1 MDQTAE
7 NKAKETNL
15 YEIIDLL
22 WRRKTLISVC
32 LLGVLVPIA
41 VATFTMHP
49 VYEAQT
55 TIIFEQSR
63 EPIPA
68 FDLSENIT
76 RKTYIVN
83 QIEEIKSRSLS
94 EEVARRLDSTLA
106 RDLAPETAKTEPI
119 GSQLGYIAGKI
130 KSNISVEPVRES
142 DVLLVKFQGPS
153 PRLAAEAANLVTAVL
168 MDRNASVKREQA
180 SSTRKF
186 IEDQMPTVEANLNKA
201 EEALKGFK
209 TQNQVVTLSNEASE
223 ILSRI
228 TAVDVDYNRAVTD
241 NQTLQRRLEA
251 IYEQLRAQ
259 GGDTVGAFTSG
270 SLADGLRQSL
280 IELQME
286 VTQLS
291 VKGYGQDHPQIVRL
305 NSQIGSTKEKLNRE
319 LQAITSGKSVTPM
332 PQMASLMAQIPP
344 LQIELATT
352 QARER
357 ALKRI
362 LDQYEASMGRLPYKE
377 LQLARLERAKEVG
390 ENLYKLLM
398 EKNEE
403 AKITEAGKL
412 GNLRVIDPALPPGSP
427 IKPRKAL
434 NLAIGLIVGLTLG
447 LVLAFFLESLDN
459 SVKTPEELEHNF
471 GLPVL
476 GLIPVIQSQESGRK
490 RKRNGMD
497 EVERISS
504 TLVTRYTPRSP
515 ISEAYRGM
523 RTNIQFS
530 RIDTPL
536 KTVVITS
543 SAPSEGK
550 STTVANLAITTALM
564 GVKTLLVDADLRR
577 PVVHSL
583 FGLER
588 EPGMIN
594 VLAEKLPLEK
604 VVKPSGIES
613 LDILTCGAI
622 PPNPSEL
629 LNTQRM
635 RDLIALLSSRYDLV
649 LFDSPPVLTVTDTC
663 VLGSRVEGVVLVV
676 NSHATDRRALN
687 RAKIL
692 LGNVKA
698 NVLGAVLNRIEIS
711 TLVGSYDYYYY
722 HYYYYFDDE
731 GKKKM
736 HRRRKLWDK
745 FKRGRHRA

>member
-1 MDQTAE
+1 MADQTVDS
-7 NKAKETNL
+7 KAKETNL

-22 WRRKTLISVC
+22 WRRKILIAVC
-32 LLGVLVPIA
+32 LLGVLLPILI
-41 VATFTMHP
+41 ATFTMHP

-55 TIIFEQSR
+55 TVIFEQSL

-68 FDLSENIT
+68 FDFSENIT

-94 EEVARRLDSTLA
+94 ENVARKLDPVLA
-106 RDLAPETAKTEPI
+106 AELLSENARSLAPE
-119 GSQLGYIAGKI
+119 SQFAYLAGKI

-142 DVLLVKFQGPS
+142 DVLLLKFQGPS
-153 PRLAAEAANLVTAVL
+153 PLVAAEVANLITGVL
-168 MDRNASVKREQA
+168 KEQNALVKREQA

-186 IEDQMPTVEANLNKA
+186 IEDQLPAVEANLNKA
-201 EEALKGFK
+201 EEALKAFK
-209 TQNQVVTLSNEASE
+209 MSNQVVTLSGEASE
-223 ILSRI
+223 LLSRV
-228 TAVDVDYNRAVTD
+228 TSVDVEYNRAVTD
-241 NQTLQRRLEA
+241 YQTLKHRLEA
-251 IYEQLRAQ
+251 INEQLRAQ
-259 GGDTVGAFTSG
+259 GGDTSAAFTSG
-270 SLADGLRQSL
+270 SLADALRKSL
-280 IELQME
+280 TELEME
-286 VTQLS
+286 ATQLS
-291 VKGYGQDHPQIVRL
+291 VKGYGADHPQMVRL
-305 NSQIGSTKEKLNRE
+305 NSQIETTKVKLTQE
-319 LQAITSGKSVTPM
+319 LRGINQDQALAPM
-332 PQMASLMAQIPP
+332 PQMENLLAQIPP
-344 LQIELATT
+344 LQIELVTV

-357 ALKRI
+357 ALKTI
-362 LDQYEASMGRLPYKE
+362 LGQYEASLGKLPYKE

-390 ENLYKLLM
+390 ENLYRLLA

-403 AKITEAGKL
+403 AKITEAGKI
-412 GNLRVIDPALPPGSP
+412 GNLRVIDTAAPPGAP

-434 NLAIGLIVGLTLG
+434 NILIGLAVGLTLG
-447 LVLAFFLESLDN
+447 LALAFFLESLDN
-459 SVKTPEELEHNF
+459 SVKTPEEIEHSF
-471 GLPVL
+471 EMPVL
-476 GLIPVIQSQESGRK
+476 GLIPSIHSQDMSKK
-490 RKRNGMD
+490 RKRNGLD
-497 EVERISS
+497 EIEKISS

-515 ISEAYRGM
+515 ISEAYRAL

-530 RIDTPL
+530 RIDAPL
-536 KTVVITS
+536 KTVVIS
-543 SAPSEGK
+543 SAAPSEGK

-594 VLAEKLPLEK
+594 ALAEKLPLEK

-629 LNTQRM
+629 LNSQRM
-635 RDLIALLSSRYDLV
+635 RELIKTLSEHYDLV

-676 NSHATDRRALN
+676 QSHSTDRRALN

-692 LGNVKA
+692 LSNVKA
-698 NVLGAVLNRIEIS
+698 NLLGAVLNRIEIS

-731 GKKKM
+731 GKKV
-736 HRRRKLWDK
+736 HRRRRLWERLK
-745 FKRGRHRA
+745 GGRRR

>member
-1 MDQTAE
+1 MDQSAE

-15 YEIIDLL
+15 YEIVDLL
-22 WRRKTLISVC
+22 WRRKTLIAVC
-32 LLGVLVPIA
+32 LAGVLLPIA

-55 TIIFEQSR
+55 SIIFEQSR
-63 EPIPA
+63 EPLPS
-68 FDLSENIT
+68 FDFSENIA

-94 EEVARRLDSTLA
+94 EDVAQRLDTALA
-106 RDLAPETAKTEPI
+106 RELLPENLRHLSVRAH
-119 GSQLGYIAGKI
+119 SGYISEKI

-153 PRLAAEAANLVTAVL
+153 PQVAAEVANLVTAVL

-186 IEDQMPTVEANLNKA
+186 IEDQLPTVEANLTRA
-201 EEALKGFK
+201 EEALKAFK
-209 TQNQVVTLSNEASE
+209 TQNQVVTLSSEASE
-223 ILSRI
+223 LLSRI
-228 TAVDVDYNRAVTD
+228 TSVDVEYNRAVTES
-241 NQTLQRRLEA
+241 QTLQRRLEA
-251 IYEQLRAQ
+251 IGEQLRSQ

-270 SLADGLRQSL
+270 SLADGLRKSL

-286 VTQLS
+286 ATQLS
-291 VKGYGQDHPQIVRL
+291 VKGYGQDHPQMVRL
-305 NSQIGSTKEKLNRE
+305 SSQIASTKEKLNQE
-319 LQAITSGKSVTPM
+319 LQAITSGRSISPM
-332 PQMASLMAQIPP
+332 PQMALLMAQIPP
-344 LQIELATT
+344 LQIDLATA

-357 ALKRI
+357 ALRRI
-362 LDQYEASMGRLPYKE
+362 LDQYEAGLGRLPYKE

-390 ENLYKLLM
+390 ENLYKLLL

-412 GNLRVIDPALPPGSP
+412 GNLRVIDPAVPPADP

-434 NLAIGLIVGLTLG
+434 NLAIGLAVGLTLG
-447 LVLAFFLESLDN
+447 LALAFFLESLDN

-471 GLPVL
+471 ELPVL
-476 GLIPVIQSQESGRK
+476 GLIPAIQSQDVDRRK
-490 RKRNGMD
+490 KRNGLD
-497 EVERISS
+497 EVARISS

-515 ISEAYRGM
+515 ISEAYRAL

-530 RIDTPL
+530 RIDSPL

-594 VLAEKLPLEK
+594 MLAEKLPLEK
-604 VVKPSGIES
+604 VVRPSGIES

-635 RDLIALLSSRYDLV
+635 RDLIAALSAKYDLV

-692 LGNVKA
+692 LSNVKA
-698 NVLGAVLNRIEIS
+698 NILGAVLNRIEIS
-711 TLVGSYDYYYY
+711 SLVGSYDYYYY

-731 GKKKM
+731 GKKA
-736 HRRRKLWDK
+736 HRRRRIWDRL
-745 FKRGRHRA
+745 KRGRRRH

>member
-1 MDQTAE
+1 LDQSAE

-15 YEIIDLL
+15 YEIVDLL
-22 WRRKTLISVC
+22 WRRKALIAVC
-32 LLGVLVPIA
+32 LAGVLLPIA

-55 TIIFEQSR
+55 SIIFEQSR
-63 EPIPA
+63 EPLPS
-68 FDLSENIT
+68 FDFSENIA

-94 EEVARRLDSTLA
+94 EDVAQRLDTALA
-106 RDLAPETAKTEPI
+106 RELLPEHTRHLPVR
-119 GSQLGYIAGKI
+119 SQAGYISGKI
-130 KSNISVEPVRES
+130 KGNISVEPVRES

-153 PRLAAEAANLVTAVL
+153 PRVAAEVANLVTAML

-186 IEDQMPTVEANLNKA
+186 IEDQLPTVEANLTRA
-201 EEALKGFK
+201 EEALKTFK
-209 TQNQVVTLSNEASE
+209 TQNQVVTLSSEASE

-228 TAVDVDYNRAVTD
+228 TSVDVEYNKAVTES
-241 NQTLQRRLEA
+241 QTLQRRLEA
-251 IYEQLRAQ
+251 IGEQLRSQ

-270 SLADGLRQSL
+270 SLADGLRKSL
-280 IELQME
+280 IDLQME
-286 VTQLS
+286 ATQLS
-291 VKGYGQDHPQIVRL
+291 VKGYGQDHPQMVRL
-305 NSQIGSTKEKLNRE
+305 SSQIASTKEKLNQE
-319 LQAITSGKSVTPM
+319 LQAITSGRTVSPM
-332 PQMASLMAQIPP
+332 PQMAGLMAQIPP
-344 LQIELATT
+344 LQIELATA

-357 ALKRI
+357 ALRRI
-362 LDQYEASMGRLPYKE
+362 LDQYEAGMGRLPYKE

-390 ENLYKLLM
+390 ENLYKLLL
-398 EKNEE
+398 ERNEE

-412 GNLRVIDPALPPGSP
+412 GNLRVIDPAVPPAGP

-434 NLAIGLIVGLTLG
+434 NLAIGLAVGLTLG
-447 LVLAFFLESLDN
+447 LALAFFLESLDN

-471 GLPVL
+471 ELPVL
-476 GLIPVIQSQESGRK
+476 GLIPAIQSQDVDRRK
-490 RKRNGMD
+490 RRDGLD
-497 EVERISS
+497 EVARISS

-515 ISEAYRGM
+515 ISEAYRAL

-530 RIDTPL
+530 RIDSPL

-594 VLAEKLPLEK
+594 MLAEKLPLEK
-604 VVKPSGIES
+604 VVRPSGIES

-635 RDLIALLSSRYDLV
+635 RDLIAALSAKYDLV

-687 RAKIL
+687 RAQIL
-692 LGNVKA
+692 LKNVKA

-711 TLVGSYDYYYY
+711 SLVGSYDYYYY

-731 GKKKM
+731 GKKV
-736 HRRRKLWDK
+736 HRRRRIWDRL
-745 FKRGRHRA
+745 KRGRRRS

>member
-1 MDQTAE
+1 LDQISE

-22 WRRKTLISVC
+22 WRRKTLIAVC

-68 FDLSENIT
+68 FDLSENMT

-94 EEVARRLDSTLA
+94 EEVAQRLDTVLA
-106 RDLAPETAKTEPI
+106 RELLGEAVRGYPVRAQTE
-119 GSQLGYIAGKI
+119 YISAKI

-142 DVLLVKFQGPS
+142 DVLLVKFQGPTPKVTS
-153 PRLAAEAANLVTAVL
+153 EVANLVTSVL

-186 IEDQMPTVEANLNKA
+186 IEDQLPTIEANLSKA
-201 EEALKGFK
+201 EEALKAFK
-209 TQNQVVTLSNEASE
+209 TQNQVVTLSGEAEE

-228 TAVDVDYNRAVTD
+228 TAVDVEYNKAVTD
-241 NQTLQRRLEA
+241 HQTLQRRMEA
-251 IYEQLRAQ
+251 IHEQLRSQ

-270 SLADGLRQSL
+270 SLADGLRKSL
-280 IELQME
+280 IDLQME
-286 VTQLS
+286 ATQLS
-291 VKGYGQDHPQIVRL
+291 VKGYGQDHPQMVRL
-305 NSQIGSTKEKLNRE
+305 NSQIEITKAKLGQE
-319 LQAITSGKSVTPM
+319 LQAITSGRTVTPM
-332 PQMASLMAQIPP
+332 PQMAALMAQIPP
-344 LQIELATT
+344 LQIELATA

-357 ALKRI
+357 ALKTI

-377 LQLARLERAKEVG
+377 LQLARLERAKDVG
-390 ENLYKLLM
+390 ENLYKLLL

-412 GNLRVIDPALPPGSP
+412 GNLRVIDPAVPPAAP

-434 NLAIGLIVGLTLG
+434 NLAIGLAVGLTLG
-447 LVLAFFLESLDN
+447 LALAFFLESLDN

-476 GLIPVIQSQESGRK
+476 GLIPAIQSQEVDRR
-490 RKRNGMD
+490 RKRNGLD
-497 EVERISS
+497 EVARISS

-515 ISEAYRGM
+515 ISEAYRAL

-635 RDLIALLSSRYDLV
+635 KDLITLLSSRYDLV

-676 NSHATDRRALN
+676 NSHATDRRALH
-687 RAKIL
+687 RAQIL
-692 LGNVKA
+692 LNNVKA
-698 NVLGAVLNRIEIS
+698 NLLGAVLNRIEIS
-711 TLVGSYDYYYY
+711 SLVGSYDYYYY

-731 GKKKM
+731 GKKA
-736 HRRRKLWDK
+736 HRRRRIWERL
-745 FKRGRHRA
+745 KRGRRRV

>member
-1 MDQTAE
+1 MDQSAE

-15 YEIIDLL
+15 YEIVDLL
-22 WRRKTLISVC
+22 WRRKALIAVC
-32 LLGVLVPIA
+32 LAGVLLPIV

-55 TIIFEQSR
+55 SIIFEQSR
-63 EPIPA
+63 EPLPS
-68 FDLSENIT
+68 FDFSENIA

-94 EEVARRLDSTLA
+94 EDVAQRLDTALA
-106 RDLAPETAKTEPI
+106 RELLPENIRHLPVR
-119 GSQLGYIAGKI
+119 SQSGFISGKI
-130 KSNISVEPVRES
+130 KANISVEPVRES

-153 PRLAAEAANLVTAVL
+153 PRVAAEVANLVTAVL

-186 IEDQMPTVEANLNKA
+186 IEDQLPTVEANLTRA
-201 EEALKGFK
+201 EEALKAFK
-209 TQNQVVTLSNEASE
+209 TQNQVVTLSSEASE

-228 TAVDVDYNRAVTD
+228 TSVDVEYNRAVTES
-241 NQTLQRRLEA
+241 QTLQRRLEA
-251 IYEQLRAQ
+251 IGEQLRSQ
-259 GGDTVGAFTSG
+259 GVDTVGAFTSG
-270 SLADGLRQSL
+270 SLADGLRKSL
-280 IELQME
+280 IDLQME
-286 VTQLS
+286 ATQLS
-291 VKGYGQDHPQIVRL
+291 VKGYGQDHPQMVRL
-305 NSQIGSTKEKLNRE
+305 SSQIASTKEKLNQE
-319 LQAITSGKSVTPM
+319 LQAITSGRTVSPM
-332 PQMASLMAQIPP
+332 PQMAGLMAQIPP
-344 LQIELATT
+344 LQIDLATA
-352 QARER
+352 QAREK
-357 ALKRI
+357 ALRRI
-362 LDQYEASMGRLPYKE
+362 LDQYESSMGRLPYKE

-390 ENLYKLLM
+390 ENLYKLLL
-398 EKNEE
+398 ERNEE

-412 GNLRVIDPALPPGSP
+412 GNLRVIDPAVPSAGP

-434 NLAIGLIVGLTLG
+434 NLAIGLAVGLTLG
-447 LVLAFFLESLDN
+447 LALAFFLESLDN

-471 GLPVL
+471 ELPVL
-476 GLIPVIQSQESGRK
+476 GLIPAIQSQDVDRRK
-490 RKRNGMD
+490 RRNGLD
-497 EVERISS
+497 EVARISS

-515 ISEAYRGM
+515 ISEAYRAL

-594 VLAEKLPLEK
+594 MLAEKLPLEK
-604 VVKPSGIES
+604 VVRPSGIES

-635 RDLIALLSSRYDLV
+635 RDLIALLSSKYDLV

-692 LGNVKA
+692 LSNVKA
-698 NVLGAVLNRIEIS
+698 NILGAVLNRIEIS
-711 TLVGSYDYYYY
+711 SLVGSYDYYYY

-731 GKKKM
+731 GKKV
-736 HRRRKLWDK
+736 HRRRRIWDRL
-745 FKRGRHRA
+745 KRGRRRS

>member
-7 NKAKETNL
+7 TKAKETNL
-15 YEIIDLL
+15 YEIVDLL
-22 WRRKTLISVC
+22 WRRKTLIAVC

-55 TIIFEQSR
+55 TIIFEQSL

-68 FDLSENIT
+68 FDFSENVT
-76 RKTYIVN
+76 RKAYIVN
-83 QIEEIKSRSLS
+83 QIEEIKSRTLS
-94 EEVARRLDSTLA
+94 EEVARRLDTALA
-106 RDLAPETAKTEPI
+106 RQLLYENMLSSPVGGQMDFVAGRIKT
-119 GSQLGYIAGKI
+119 
-130 KSNISVEPVRES
+130 NISVEPVRES
-142 DVLLVKFQGPS
+142 DVLLIKYQGPGS
-153 PRLAAEAANLVTAVL
+153 RVSAEVANLVAAVL
-168 MDRNASVKREQA
+168 VDRNASVKREQA
-180 SSTRKF
+180 TSTRRF
-186 IEDQMPTVEANLNKA
+186 IEDQLPAVEANLTRA
-201 EEALKGFK
+201 EEALKAFK
-209 TQNQVVTLSNEASE
+209 TQNQVVTLSSEASE
-223 ILSRI
+223 ILTRI
-228 TAVDVDYNRAVTD
+228 TAVDVDYNKAVTD
-241 NQTLQRRLEA
+241 LQTLQRRLEA
-251 IYEQLRAQ
+251 IYEQLRSQ

-270 SLADGLRQSL
+270 SLADGLRKSL
-280 IELQME
+280 VDLQME
-286 VTQLS
+286 ATQLS
-291 VKGYGQDHPQIVRL
+291 VKGYAPDHPQMVRL
-305 NSQIGSTKEKLNRE
+305 NSQIASTKEKLNQE
-319 LQAITSGKSVTPM
+319 LQAITSGRSVTPM
-332 PQMASLMAQIPP
+332 PQMANLMAQIPP
-344 LQIELATT
+344 LQIELAST
-352 QARER
+352 QAREQ

-362 LDQYEASMGRLPYKE
+362 LEQYEASMGRLPHKE

-390 ENLYKLLM
+390 ENLYKLLL
-398 EKNEE
+398 EKSEE
-403 AKITEAGKL
+403 SKITEAGKV
-412 GNLRVIDPALPPGSP
+412 GNLRVIDPALPPAAP

-476 GLIPVIQSQESGRK
+476 GLIPAIQSQEGGRK
-490 RKRNGMD
+490 RRRNGMD

-515 ISEAYRGM
+515 ISEAYRAM

-530 RIDTPL
+530 RIDNPL

-604 VVKPSGIES
+604 VVRQSGIES

-635 RDLIALLSSRYDLV
+635 RELIATLSSKYDLV

-676 NSHATDRRALN
+676 NSHSTDRRALN

-692 LGNVKA
+692 LSNVKA
-698 NVLGAVLNRIEIS
+698 NILGAVLNRIEIS

-731 GKKKM
+731 GKKA
-736 HRRRKLWDK
+736 HRRRKLWERL
-745 FKRGRHRA
+745 KRGRGRR

>member
-1 MDQTAE
+1 ME
-7 NKAKETNL
+7 NNPDSKTKETNL
-15 YEIIDLL
+15 YEIIDLI
-22 WRRKTLISVC
+22 WRRRTLILIC
-32 LLGVLVPIA
+32 LLAVLLPIA
-41 VATFTMHP
+41 VVSFTMAP
-49 VYEAQT
+49 QYEAQT
-55 TIIFEQSR
+55 TIIFEQSW
-63 EPIPA
+63 EPLPT
-68 FDLSENIT
+68 FDFSENIT

-94 EEVARRLDSTLA
+94 EDVARRLDTALA
-106 RDLAPETAKTEPI
+106 RQFLPEKLRAFPVAD
-119 GSQLGYIAGKI
+119 QMGYIAAKI
-130 KSNISVEPVRES
+130 KSHISVDPVRES
-142 DVLLVKFQGPS
+142 DVLLIKFQGPS
-153 PRLAAEAANLVTAVL
+153 PRAAAETANLITAVL

-186 IEDQMPTVEANLNKA
+186 IEAQLPMVEANLTRA
-201 EEALKGFK
+201 EEALKTFK
-209 TQNQVVTLSNEASE
+209 TQNQVVTLSSEASE
-223 ILSRI
+223 LLSRI
-228 TAVDVDYNRAVTD
+228 TAVDVEYNRALTEK
-241 NQTLQRRLEA
+241 QTLLSRLEA
-251 IYEQLRAQ
+251 VREQLRSQ
-259 GGDTVGAFTSG
+259 GGDTVGAFAAG
-270 SLADGLRQSL
+270 SLADGLRKSL
-280 IELQME
+280 IDLQME
-286 VTQLS
+286 ATQLS
-291 VKGYGQDHPQIVRL
+291 VKGYGPDHPQMVRL
-305 NSQIGSTKEKLNRE
+305 ISQIASTKEKLSQE
-319 LQAITSGKSVTPM
+319 LQALSREAVAPM
-332 PQMASLMAQIPP
+332 PQVAGLMAQIPP
-344 LQIELATT
+344 LQIDLATA

-357 ALKRI
+357 ALRRI
-362 LDQYEASMGRLPYKE
+362 LDQYESEMSRLPYKE

-390 ENLYKLLM
+390 ENLYKLLL

-412 GNLRVIDPALPPGSP
+412 GNMRVIDPAVPPGSP
-427 IKPRKAL
+427 VKPRKAL
-434 NLAIGLIVGLTLG
+434 NLVIGFLVGLTLG

-476 GLIPVIQSQESGRK
+476 GLIPSIHSQERSRRRK
-490 RKRNGMD
+490 KNGLD
-497 EVERISS
+497 EIEKISS

-515 ISEAYRGM
+515 ISEAYRAL

-530 RIDTPL
+530 RIDSPL

-543 SAPSEGK
+543 AAPSEGK

-583 FGLER
+583 FGLAR

-594 VLAEKLPLEK
+594 ALAERLPLEK
-604 VVKPSGIES
+604 VIKPSGIES

-635 RDLIALLSSRYDLV
+635 RDLIVTLSQQYDLV

-692 LGNVKA
+692 LSNVKA
-698 NVLGAVLNRIEIS
+698 NILGAVLNRIEIS
-711 TLVGSYDYYYY
+711 SLVGSYDYYYY

-731 GKKKM
+731 GQRM
-736 HRRRKLWDK
+736 RRRRRVWDRL
-745 FKRGRHRA
+745 RGGGRR